1 MTPPAPAIPA
11 LVLCGGRGTRLE
23 SEAEK
28 PLVAVCGE
36 PMLDR
41 VVRALRASQVSAVH
55 AVTSTHA
62 PETRARATD
71 LGLDVIDAPG
81 EGYVADLRYA
91 LDVVNPPVLTVV
103 ADLPHLG
110 PDHVDRALV
119 DASRVAVPDDAED
132 AENTEDADAED
143 AGSSDTPTSLA
154 SLTVCVPVSL
164 KRRLGASVDTE
175 FEHEDRAVAPTGL
188 NVVGVGGDGTETVS
202 VVGDERLAVNVNRP
216 RDREVAE
223 SLCD

>member
-1 MTPPAPAIPA
+1 MNPPAIPA

-23 SEAEK
+23 SAEEK

-41 VVRALRASQVSAVH
+41 VVRALRASQVSAIH
-55 AVTSTHA
+55 AVTSPHA
-62 PETRARATD
+62 PETRSRAID

-81 EGYVADLRYA
+81 EGYVADLRDA
-91 LDVVNPPVLTVV
+91 LDVVSPPVLTVV

-110 PDHVDRALV
+110 PGHVDRALA
-119 DASRVAVPDDAED
+119 DASRATV
-132 AENTEDADAED
+132 AENVEDVKNADDADAD
-143 AGSSDTPTSLA
+143 DSNPGLA

-164 KRRLGASVDTE
+164 KRHLGASVDTE
-175 FEHEDRAVAPTGL
+175 FEHEGRAVAPTGL
-188 NVVGVGGDGTETVS
+188 NVVGGETETVS
-202 VVGDERLAVNVNRP
+202 VVDDERLAVNVNRP
-216 RDREVAE
+216 RDREVVE